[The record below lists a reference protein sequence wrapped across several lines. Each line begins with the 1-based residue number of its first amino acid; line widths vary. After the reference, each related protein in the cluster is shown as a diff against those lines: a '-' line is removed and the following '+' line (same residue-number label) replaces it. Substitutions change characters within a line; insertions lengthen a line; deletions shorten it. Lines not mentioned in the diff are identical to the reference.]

1 MADCLCE
8 NFPNY
13 NFMGSKRT
21 ADFEDRSQEECV
33 VRYNKKIKREP
44 LTPPRES
51 SCEVENKG
59 CSPYWEV
66 EEYMVRGYES
76 IQDVQCSLY
85 DLTPEE
91 ELERQCDDDDG
102 EVPRIDCDIDMM

>member
-8 NFPNY
+8 KFPNH
-13 NFMGSKRT
+13 NFMGSKRP
-21 ADFEDRSQEECV
+21 ANFEESQAECV
-33 VRYNKKIKREP
+33 VRYSKRIKREP
-44 LTPPRES
+44 LTPPGEP
-51 SCEVENKG
+51 SCEIENTVS
-59 CSPYWEV
+59 SPYWEV

-91 ELERQCDDDDG
+91 ELERQYDDENG
-102 EVPRIDCDIDMM
+102 EVPRLDCDIDMM